1 MRSTFALIAVLGL
14 AQLLGACTI
23 VDIRTHEHGVH
34 SHAFISGYAD
44 AGWPAS
50 NSLLKLGLFDGPSDG
65 SILYF
70 QLWKLLRLEIGFL
83 GLAGGIG
90 PLDAGFGILLYDPQ
104 PPEYIN
110 CDECEDES
118 GEWDEDDEGYEEESA
133 QAADEENVQTFVY
146 HVY

>member
-1 MRSTFALIAVLGL
+1 MRSTLALIAVLGL
-14 AQLLGACTI
+14 VQLLGACTVI
-23 VDIRTHEHGVH
+23 DVRTHSHGVH
-34 SHAFISGYAD
+34 SDAFISGYAD

-50 NSLLKLGLFDGPSDG
+50 NSLLKLGICDGPSQG

-70 QLWKLLRLEIGFL
+70 QIWKLLRLEIGFL

-104 PPEYIN
+104 PPEYIH
-110 CDECEDES
+110 CDECEDEPGAS
-118 GEWDEDDEGYEEESA
+118 GEDDDSAYERESAAGDED
-133 QAADEENVQTFVY
+133 VQTFVY

>member
-50 NSLLKLGLFDGPSDG
+50 NSLLKLGVFDGPSDG
-65 SILYF
+65 SIVYF
-70 QLWKLLRLEIGFL
+70 QLWKLLRLEVGFL

-118 GEWDEDDEGYEEESA
+118 GEWDDDDAGYEEESA
-133 QAADEENVQTFVY
+133 QAAEEDVQTIVY

>member
-1 MRSTFALIAVLGL
+1 MRPTFALIAVLGL

-34 SHAFISGYAD
+34 SDAFISGYAD
-44 AGWPAS
+44 VGWPAS
-50 NSLLKLGLFDGPSDG
+50 NSLLRLGIFDGPSDG

-70 QLWKLLRLEIGFL
+70 QLWKLLRLEVGFL

-104 PPEYIN
+104 PPEYIH

-118 GEWDEDDEGYEEESA
+118 GEWDDDDEGYEAESA
-133 QAADEENVQTFVY
+133 AAADDENVQTFVY